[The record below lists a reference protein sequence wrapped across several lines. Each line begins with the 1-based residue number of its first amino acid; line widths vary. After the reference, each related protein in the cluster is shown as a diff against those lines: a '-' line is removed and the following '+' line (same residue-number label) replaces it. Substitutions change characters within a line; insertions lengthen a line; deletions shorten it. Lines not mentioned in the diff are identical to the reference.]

1 MYKSKVNIMANK
13 DLFKQ
18 AIADAKSIR
27 EAAIANAKLALEESL
42 TPQLKELLAQRLT
55 EMEEEDA
62 PATVISEEEV
72 AEEVQEE
79 TLEEAIGS
87 DGLTAVAEAEEE
99 HSEEGEVE
107 GDEAGEEAEVD
118 SEESEDEAEE
128 EVGEMSVDDLKDL
141 IRDVLMQVMGDQE
154 QEQEDELGADAED
167 MGAEDMTAV
176 TDTEI
181 NIDELMAELATLNS
195 PEGPTA
201 HGNILE
207 MEEGVDPLMEAAIE
221 EMTKEFSV
229 KAENY
234 MNKLAERQNCS
245 VMELVKKLARFGS
258 KSEMKQVAKM
268 VNDAT
273 TLGEATFYEIVSK
286 LTSDNTH
293 NDVDS
298 NMEERQVDEVVFTS
312 GLITLIS
319 ALTGIMLFLGKA
331 TSADQAEAKAKEL
344 LAKVEAGKTL
354 TDDEKALVDKA
365 TAIKAPGV
373 FDKVTSGLR
382 GLANAMGTNKATKT
396 GTFEE
401 GSYDLSE
408 ALSTIETLRND
419 LNETNLLNAKLL
431 YVNKVFKASN
441 LSESQKASVIA
452 AFDKAET
459 VKEVKLVYE
468 TVSENV
474 SSVGKKEVVR
484 EAKGFASAAA
494 GISTKPGVIT
504 ETNQA
509 VLRMQKLAGIIK

>member
-79 TLEEAIGS
+79 TLEEAIGP
-87 DGLTAVAEAEEE
+87 DGLQPVAEAEEE

-128 EVGEMSVDDLKDL
+128 EVGEMSVEDLKDL

-154 QEQEDELGADAED
+154 QGEEDELEADAMD
-167 MGAEDMTAV
+167 MTGDDMTAV

-201 HGNILE
+201 HGNIAEVEEVEDPLRESAIAELKKHMKPGTMEGMRTYAEAKGMDVHEVLGKMVEYGTTAEVKKVAELMGVAEALGEAAYHRIMERLTSEMKHAPE
-207 MEEGVDPLMEAAIE
+207 MEENVMADLAIFSAQNPEQVMAAI
-221 EMTKEFSV
+221 
-229 KAENY
+229 
-234 MNKLAERQNCS
+234 LAA
-245 VMELVKKLARFGS
+245 VPALAAAGMGVEKIVQKIRGG
-258 KSEMKQVAKM
+258 AK
-268 VNDAT
+268 DA
-273 TLGEATFYEIVSK
+273 
-286 LTSDNTH
+286 
-293 NDVDS
+293 
-298 NMEERQVDEVVFTS
+298 
-312 GLITLIS
+312 
-319 ALTGIMLFLGKA
+319 
-331 TSADQAEAKAKEL
+331 AKAGE
-344 LAKVEAGKTL
+344 EAPTA
-354 TDDEKALVDKA
+354 DDL
-365 TAIKAPGV
+365 
-373 FDKVTSGLR
+373 
-382 GLANAMGTNKATKT
+382 M
-396 GTFEE
+396 
-401 GSYDLSE
+401 E

>member
-1 MYKSKVNIMANK
+1 MANK

-79 TLEEAIGS
+79 TLEEAIGN
-87 DGLTAVAEAEEE
+87 GLTAVAEAEEE

-154 QEQEDELGADAED
+154 QEKEDELGADAED

-207 MEEGVDPLMEAAIE
+207 MEEVADPIMEAAIE
-221 EMTKEFSV
+221 EMTKGLNE

-234 MNKLAERQNCS
+234 MLKLAERRNCS
-245 VMELVKKLARFGS
+245 VMELIKEFAHLGQI
-258 KSEMKQVAKM
+258 SEMKKVADM
-268 VNDAT
+268 VNSAAG
-273 TLGEATFYEIVSK
+273 LGEAAFYEVMKNLIPEK
-286 LTSDNTH
+286 AHTPA
-293 NDVDS
+293 
-298 NMEERQVDEVVFTS
+298 MEEGQIGEVMVS
-312 GLITLIS
+312 GAIAMVS
-319 ALTGIMLFLGKA
+319 ALTFILTMLGKA
-331 TSADQAEAKAKEL
+331 ANADAAEAMAKEL
-344 LAKVEAGKTL
+344 AKKAEAGQEL
-354 TDDEKALVDKA
+354 TPEEQAIVDKA
-365 TAIKAPGV
+365 TAIKAPG
-373 FDKVTSGLR
+373 FLGKLASGL
-382 GLANAMGTNKATKT
+382 GKVADTMGTNKQTVR
-396 GTFEE
+396 GNFEE
-401 GSYDLSE
+401 GSHDLSE

>member
-1 MYKSKVNIMANK
+1 MANK

-79 TLEEAIGS
+79 TLEEAIGT
-87 DGLTAVAEAEEE
+87 GLTAVAEAEEE

-107 GDEAGEEAEVD
+107 GDETGEEAKVD

-128 EVGEMSVDDLKDL
+128 EVGEMSVEDLKDL

-154 QEQEDELGADAED
+154 QGQEDDLEADAMTMAGD
-167 MGAEDMTAV
+167 DMTAV

-181 NIDELMAELATLNS
+181 NIDELMAELALIND
-195 PEGPTA
+195 PKGPTA
-201 HGNILE
+201 KGNVHE
-207 MEEGVDPLMEAAIE
+207 MEKVADPLREEAIAEIKKHMKPATMESMRRYAEAKDMDVHEVLGRMAEYGTTAEVKKVAELMGAAEALGEGAYHKIMERLTSEMKHTPVMEEDVMTSLQIFLNQLPALVAQNPEAAIAT
-221 EMTKEFSV
+221 M
-229 KAENY
+229 
-234 MNKLAERQNCS
+234 
-245 VMELVKKLARFGS
+245 
-258 KSEMKQVAKM
+258 VAFVPALSAAGIGIEKI
-268 VNDAT
+268 VQKIRGGAT
-273 TLGEATFYEIVSK
+273 TA
-286 LTSDNTH
+286 
-293 NDVDS
+293 
-298 NMEERQVDEVVFTS
+298 
-312 GLITLIS
+312 
-319 ALTGIMLFLGKA
+319 
-331 TSADQAEAKAKEL
+331 AKAGE
-344 LAKVEAGKTL
+344 EAPTA
-354 TDDEKALVDKA
+354 DE
-365 TAIKAPGV
+365 
-373 FDKVTSGLR
+373 
-382 GLANAMGTNKATKT
+382 
-396 GTFEE
+396 
-401 GSYDLSE
+401 LSE
-408 ALSTIETLRND
+408 ALSIIETLRND

-441 LSESQKASVIA
+441 LSESQKASIIA

-459 VKEVKLVYE
+459 VKEVRLVYE